1 MVVADR
7 ASLRSRRAFVF
18 FQQHLASAQ
27 DPGAPTGPSSSRKAR
42 QACEP
47 GCGRKRWSSVCDD
60 DAAAHVQRA
69 LRARR
74 SPGRRRL
81 ACRRRQ
87 HLFSGKC
94 VCVLYLYSAPQVS
107 QPTHGARDTD
117 ARRADATRRS
127 APLSSPVRSNASH
140 MGTAA
145 CCAHSTYPRLTFG
158 CWASQSR
165 VSSAGCWSSA
175 CRWPRARRAGR
186 HCGWRGR
193 DRQA

>member
-1 MVVADR
+1 MVV
-7 ASLRSRRAFVF
+7 L
-18 FQQHLASAQ
+18 L
-27 DPGAPTGPSSSRKAR
+27 
-42 QACEP
+42 
-47 GCGRKRWSSVCDD
+47 VCDD
-60 DAAAHVQRA
+60 DAAAHARRA
-69 LRARR
+69 RARARR

-107 QPTHGARDTD
+107 SPHTAR
-117 ARRADATRRS
+117 ATRTHTERTRRR
-127 APLSSPVRSNASH
+127 APLSLFFCEKVNYETLTLRPIREGARRKTKALSPVRSNASH